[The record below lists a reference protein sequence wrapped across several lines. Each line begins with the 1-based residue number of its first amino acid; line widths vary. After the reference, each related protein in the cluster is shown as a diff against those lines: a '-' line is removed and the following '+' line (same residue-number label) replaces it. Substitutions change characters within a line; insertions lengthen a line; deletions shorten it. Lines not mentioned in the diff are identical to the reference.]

1 MLSQEFIRH
10 GMIRLAAAAF
20 TPTLEL
26 MKRRVLLLAAVSAA
40 GCAASDV
47 KPLGPP
53 RPAKPLGCPVAFF
66 ARTAP
71 TYEYVDI
78 ARVET
83 RCRYSTDQVGCSD
96 ELRVRACALGGDTV
110 YGFAR
115 AATRD
120 HTLVSA
126 HVAYRR
132 RGADVAAGAALCA
145 PACGPG
151 QKCEEGE
158 CVPACSPHCT
168 QAQICRAQGTC
179 GGPAAEPAASD
190 STPASPL
197 PETPMPASLLPETP
211 RPASRP
217 PHTPAP

>member
-1 MLSQEFIRH
+1 MKVQVL
-10 GMIRLAAAAF
+10 LAAAI
-20 TPTLEL
+20 
-26 MKRRVLLLAAVSAA
+26 SASA
-40 GCAASDV
+40 CASGDV

-53 RPAKPLGCPVAFF
+53 RPAKPIGCPVAFF
-66 ARTAP
+66 ARTPP

-78 ARVET
+78 ASVQT

-126 HVAYRR
+126 RIAYRR
-132 RGADVAAGAALCA
+132 RGADAAAGAALCS
-145 PACGPG
+145 PACRAG
-151 QKCEEGE
+151 QKCEDGE

-168 QAQICRAQGTC
+168 QAQICQAQGTC
-179 GGPAAEPAASD
+179 GGVEKPAADPAPESAAPD
-190 STPASPL
+190 PTPVSPL
-197 PETPMPASLLPETP
+197 PD
-211 RPASRP
+211 
-217 PHTPAP
+217 PAPVSPAPDPTTP